1 MQIKEEIAN
10 RSADFRAVCR
20 DHSVKQLYAF
30 GSAVTDHFN
39 PERSDID
46 LLVEIDEPNPLDRGE
61 KLISLWDTFEDF
73 FRRKV
78 DLLTNSSLKNPYL
91 IKSIEDTKVLIYDRK
106 GEKIFV

>member
-78 DLLTNSSLKNPYL
+78 DL
-91 IKSIEDTKVLIYDRK
+91 
-106 GEKIFV
+106 

>member
-30 GSAVTDHFN
+30 GSAVTGNFN
-39 PERSDID
+39 PEKSDID

-61 KLISLWDTFEDF
+61 KLLSLWDTFEDF
-73 FRRKV
+73 FHRKV
-78 DLLTNSSLKNPYL
+78 DLLTNTSLKNPYL
-91 IKSIEDTKVLIYDRK
+91 IKSIEATKVLIYDRK